1 VAKRPNTEVVVV
13 SPIPY
18 FPHWLKSARWGVAN
32 GIPAKDK
39 FGELGAEY
47 PRYFLI
53 PKISMIWHAFS
64 IFLGSLSC
72 VSKLHK
78 QRKIDCIDAHF
89 IYPDGMA
96 AVLLGKWLHIP
107 VIVSARGTDINSF
120 PNYWTIRPMIQWTLR
135 KANHVIAV
143 SDSLKEII
151 VELGVPA
158 EKISVI
164 PNGVDEKR
172 FQPAPVEEAKLKLNL
187 PTASN
192 ILVSVGALIPS
203 KGHDL
208 VIRAF
213 ANVISKHPRIR
224 LYILGKG
231 EQKEVLEK
239 LIADLHLENSV
250 FLMGK
255 RPNDEL
261 RFWYSAAFASCLASS
276 REGWPNVV
284 TESLACGTP
293 VVATKVGG
301 IPNILHSNELG
312 ILVERNVDAITQGI
326 EIALAS
332 RWARTAISKQTL
344 ARTWDVVAEEVEKVI
359 KSSIQS

>member
-1 VAKRPNTEVVVV
+1 M

-18 FPHWLKSARWGVAN
+18 LPRWLKSGRWSTAS
-32 GIPAKDK
+32 GIPEKDK
-39 FGELGAEY
+39 FDQLEVEY

-53 PKISMIWHAFS
+53 PKISMTWHALS
-64 IFLGSLSC
+64 IFLGSLRS
-72 VSKLHK
+72 VSSLHK
-78 QRKIDCIDAHF
+78 QGKIDCIDAHF
-89 IYPDGMA
+89 VYPDGMA
-96 AVLLGKWLHIP
+96 AVLMGKWLHIP

-120 PNYWTIRPMIQWTLR
+120 PNYWTIRPMIRWTLK
-135 KANHVIAV
+135 KADHVIAV
-143 SDSLKEII
+143 SGSLKRIM
-151 VELGVPA
+151 VELGTPA

-164 PNGVDEKR
+164 PNGVDQKR

-187 PTASN
+187 PTGSD

-213 ANVISKHPRIR
+213 ANVISKRPQLK
-224 LYILGKG
+224 LYILGNG
-231 EQKEVLEK
+231 AQKDILGK
-239 LIADLHLENSV
+239 LIADLHLESSV

-261 RFWYSAAFASCLASS
+261 RFWYSAALASCLASS

-301 IPNILHSNELG
+301 IPDILHSSELG
-312 ILVERNVDAITQGI
+312 ILVERNVAAITQGMAM
-326 EIALAS
+326 ALS
-332 RWARTAISKQTL
+332 SKWDRTAISSQTL
-344 ARTWDVVAEEVEKVI
+344 ARTWDVVAEEVEEVI
-359 KSSIQS
+359 KSSIQR